1 MPALPQGLYP
11 AATVKAID
19 AAAIAAG
26 TPGVVLMK
34 RAARAALNLI
44 FAHYP
49 KAPLW
54 IVCGGGNNGGDGY
67 VLAGLAQ
74 SRGLQVTLFWEQ
86 DPAGLRN
93 EAAAAYAF
101 AQQEQVVMQ
110 PVAALPEQAPEHLLI
125 VDALL
130 GIGLKGDV
138 RPATAALITQ
148 LNHYRAARLALDI
161 PSGLCADTGRV
172 LGVALQADHT
182 LCFVALKPGLLT
194 GRGPA
199 LVGELLFDDLALAPE
214 FYPPPPITRVDAHTC
229 AGLLPRRAADAHKG
243 HSGHVLVV
251 GGELGMGGAG
261 LLCSEAAL
269 KVGAGLV
276 SLATRAEHLSASQVR
291 RPEVMAKA
299 AHSAADLNG
308 LLAKATVLALG
319 PGLGQEPWGQQLYQ
333 AALGSGKPVVL
344 DADGLNLLAKATAG
358 LSCPRPCIITPHP
371 AEAARLLGTT
381 TEQIQADRTA
391 AALALAAKTQAVVV
405 LKGAGT
411 VIAADGACY
420 IASVGNPVLATAGSG
435 DVLCGLIAGL
445 WAQGLSA
452 LEAALLG
459 VCLHGALAD
468 ALVAGKGHFGHS
480 AGDLIGQLSQ
490 VCAALEAQ

>member
-44 FAHYP
+44 LAHYP
-49 KAPLW
+49 NAPLW

-93 EAAAAYAF
+93 EASAAYAF

-214 FYPPPPITRVDAHTC
+214 FYPPSPVWMPTPVQAFC
-229 AGLLPRRAADAHKG
+229 
-243 HSGHVLVV
+243 
-251 GGELGMGGAG
+251 
-261 LLCSEAAL
+261 
-269 KVGAGLV
+269 
-276 SLATRAEHLSASQVR
+276 RAERLMPTRGTAAMCWWSVASWGW
-291 RPEVMAKA
+291 A
-299 AHSAADLNG
+299 ARAC
-308 LLAKATVLALG
+308 
-319 PGLGQEPWGQQLYQ
+319 Y
-333 AALGSGKPVVL
+333 
-344 DADGLNLLAKATAG
+344 
-358 LSCPRPCIITPHP
+358 
-371 AEAARLLGTT
+371 AARLL
-381 TEQIQADRTA
+381 
-391 AALALAAKTQAVVV
+391 
-405 LKGAGT
+405 
-411 VIAADGACY
+411 
-420 IASVGNPVLATAGSG
+420 
-435 DVLCGLIAGL
+435 
-445 WAQGLSA
+445 
-452 LEAALLG
+452 
-459 VCLHGALAD
+459 
-468 ALVAGKGHFGHS
+468 
-480 AGDLIGQLSQ
+480 
-490 VCAALEAQ
+490 